1 MVFGW
6 TDPNQTPLSARG
18 KRRREQQP
26 LRTYLTELWRHP
38 NRALSDIAFEQP
50 WPKGLA
56 LLVGG
61 FLVSGAALGVTGLP
75 GVEPGVVGSFWGAIY
90 GLSAGAAAFLVIT
103 LAFHGVALIL
113 EGDGGIVDFLSAMS
127 FAMLPVYAVTPAVAL
142 RLLPGAWAGFMFFW
156 ACFAI
161 GVWMLRLTY
170 LSIREAHRFSGLQAG
185 LTITGTLLATM
196 LGGMVLFFGTVF
208 YVLVFT

>member
-6 TDPNQTPLSARG
+6 TNPNQAPLRPRG

-26 LRTYLTELWRHP
+26 LRAYLTELARHP
-38 NRALSDIAFEQP
+38 NRALSDIAFERP

-56 LLVGG
+56 LLAGG
-61 FLVSGAALGVTGLP
+61 FLVSGAALGATGLP
-75 GVEPGVVGSFWGAIY
+75 GVESGMDGSLTGALI
-90 GLSAGAAAFLVIT
+90 GLGAGATTFIVLT
-103 LAFHGVALIL
+103 FAFHGMALIL

-127 FAMLPVYAVTPAVAL
+127 FAMLPIYVVTPAVVL
-142 RLLPGAWAGFMFFW
+142 RLLPDGWDGFMFFS

-161 GVWMLRLTY
+161 GMWMLRLTY

-185 LTITGTLLATM
+185 LTITGTALATT
-196 LGGMVLFFGTVF
+196 LGALVLFFASAF
-208 YVLVFT
+208 YVLISP